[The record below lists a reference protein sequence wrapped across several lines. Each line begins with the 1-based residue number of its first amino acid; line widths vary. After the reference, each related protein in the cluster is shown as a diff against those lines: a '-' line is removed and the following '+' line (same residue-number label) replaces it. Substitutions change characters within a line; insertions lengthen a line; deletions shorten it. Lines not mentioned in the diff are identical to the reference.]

1 MQISTQAPRGQITA
15 VLGPTN
21 TGKTHL
27 AVERMLGHASGVM
40 GFPLRL
46 LAREVYDRV
55 VAIKGPERVALMT
68 GEEKIIPPF
77 ADYFLCTTESMPR
90 QAGLGNQRGQ
100 RDFAFVGIDEIQMA
114 ADPERGHV
122 FTDKIL
128 HARGTQET
136 MLLGAGTMAPLV
148 RALVPKAEIVT
159 RERFS
164 QLRYVS
170 PKKISRMP
178 RRTAL
183 VAFSIE
189 DVYAHAELL
198 RRQKGGCAIVMGAL
212 SPRTRN
218 AQVELY
224 QNGDVDYLV
233 ATDAIGMGLN
243 MDIDT
248 VVFASKRKFDGRK
261 VRELTHA
268 EMAQIAGRAGR
279 HMSDGAFTSLLR
291 MEERSARFTEADIAA
306 IEGHQFPA
314 VKKIFWRAPGPD
326 FSSIDALIESLEAPP
341 GKEMFLRAKFATDVA
356 MLKAVASD
364 KALAAK
370 ATDPSR
376 VKLLWDVCQVPDFR
390 KLSGNVHA
398 RLLAQVYTHILD
410 NDGILPDHWLHAQI
424 DRLDNVSGDID
435 TLAQRIAAIRTW
447 TFISNRPNWLE
458 NALYWSEGTRAI
470 EDRLSDQ
477 LHERLTQRF
486 VDKRTSI
493 LLRQMKEKGDLMVDI
508 EAGTPGQDEI
518 VVEGHKIGTLKGF
531 NFAVEAG
538 APREEEKML
547 RAAADKA
554 LRQELDR
561 RAVALSAAKDGEFS
575 LDLSRGFSSPQ
586 IKWRGATIATVEG
599 GDDALSLSAKLLGG
613 AMLDGE
619 PAQLVLSR
627 LNAYLQ
633 NQIAEVLQ
641 PLIMLRDL
649 LKAASKPGAEI
660 AMGGQARAVAFQL
673 VENLGVL
680 PRGQVDK
687 EVRALD
693 QVARRGLRQFKI
705 RFGST
710 HVFIPLLLKPAATD
724 LRLILWAMANK
735 ADVPVVARPTPGLVW
750 IAMDKAIDKSFYRT
764 AGFHPVGANAVRI
777 DMLERLADAVRPLG
791 QDRGRFTVSPDLMGY
806 VGASGDDF
814 TAVMRSIG
822 YKSQSLEAAQWAI
835 EKEAAEKA
843 AAEKAAAQAAAKAE
857 TIKAKAAQS
866 SEPAAPAEAPP
877 PGTPAAPTEPA
888 SSDEPTPQNASEAAA
903 GTHPAEAESAPETGE
918 TKAPDTAV
926 AQVPQ
931 LKTSEGDTPQ
941 TETPPETGTLQEDIT
956 ANAEAPEVA
965 MVTVF
970 QWETRQKRAHG
981 GSNRHKNAKGKQ
993 KPGQARSKH
1002 KGQERKGGGK
1012 PHHQRRK
1019 EPAINPDSPFAA
1031 LAGLKDQLAQKK

>member
-1 MQISTQAPRGQITA
+1 MQISTQAPRGHVTA

-46 LAREVYDRV
+46 LAREVYDKV
-55 VAIKGPERVALMT
+55 VSIKGPERVALMT

-90 QAGLGNQRGQ
+90 QAGLGNQKGQ

-128 HARGTQET
+128 HARGTEET
-136 MLLGAGTMAPLV
+136 MLLGAATMAPLI
-148 RALVPKAEIVT
+148 RELVPKAEIVS
-159 RERFS
+159 RQRFS
-164 QLRYVS
+164 ELRYVV
-170 PKKISRMP
+170 PKKLSRLP

-218 AQVELY
+218 AQVALY

-248 VVFASKRKFDGRK
+248 VVLAAKRKFDGRK
-261 VRELTHA
+261 MRDLTHA
-268 EMAQIAGRAGR
+268 ELGQIAGRAGR
-279 HMSDGAFTSLLR
+279 YMTDGAFTTLLR
-291 MEERSARFTEADIAA
+291 MEERSPQLSEADISA
-306 IEGHQFPA
+306 IEGHQFAP
-314 VKKIFWRAPGPD
+314 VKKIFWRSPGPD
-326 FSSIDALIESLEAPP
+326 FSSLEALIESLEAPP
-341 GKEMFLRAKFATDVA
+341 GKDTFLRAKYATDVA
-356 MLKAVASD
+356 MLKSLASD
-364 KALAAK
+364 KALNDQVTNEAL
-370 ATDPSR
+370 

-398 RLLAQVYTHILD
+398 RLLSQIFMHLID
-410 NDGILPDHWLHAQI
+410 NNGVLPDRWLHAQI

-458 NALYWSEGTRAI
+458 NALYWAEGTRAI
-470 EDRLSDQ
+470 EDKLSDQ

-493 LLRQMKEKGDLMVDI
+493 LLRQLKEKGDLMVGI
-508 EAGTPGQDEI
+508 EAAKPGQDEI
-518 VVEGHKIGTLKGF
+518 VVEGHKIGMLRGF
-531 NFAVEAG
+531 NFHVDSD
-538 APREEEKML
+538 APREDEKML

-561 RAVALSAAKDGEFS
+561 RAIELSAAKDGEFS
-575 LDLSRGFSSPQ
+575 LDLSRGFHAPQ
-586 IKWRGATIATVEG
+586 IKWRGATVATIVKG
-599 GDDALSLSAKLLGG
+599 GDALTLAAKLLGG

-619 PAQLVLSR
+619 AANVVLGR
-627 LNAYLQ
+627 LNRYLES
-633 NQIAEVLQ
+633 QIGEVLQ
-641 PLIMLRDL
+641 PLVLLRDI
-649 LKAASKPGAEI
+649 LKAASKPGADV
-660 AMGGQARAVAFQL
+660 AMSGQARAVAFQL

-710 HVFIPLLLKPAATD
+710 HVFMPLLLKPAATD
-724 LRLILWAMANK
+724 LRLILWSMAQQ
-735 ADVPVVARPTPGLVW
+735 ADIPVITRPTPGLVW
-750 IAMDKAIDKSFYRT
+750 IKTAKDIDRNFYRV
-764 AGFHPVGANAVRI
+764 AGFKPIGENAVRI

-791 QDRGRFTVSPDLMGY
+791 QNGARFTVSPDLMGY

-814 TAVMRSIG
+814 ISVMRSIG
-822 YKSQSLEAAQWAI
+822 YKSESMEAALWQ
-835 EKEAAEKA
+835 AE
-843 AAEKAAAQAAAKAE
+843 QAARTEDAS
-857 TIKAKAAQS
+857 QS
-866 SEPAAPAEAPP
+866 NAPAQE
-877 PGTPAAPTEPA
+877 T
-888 SSDEPTPQNASEAAA
+888 ASEAAETENSEKPQPVEQDTADSLQTAPGAKPLEAPDETLIAVTPIAPALA
-903 GTHPAEAESAPETGE
+903 GLTADLEAPEAQEAGVPPAPNADDTHESAP
-918 TKAPDTAV
+918 
-926 AQVPQ
+926 Q
-931 LKTSEGDTPQ
+931 
-941 TETPPETGTLQEDIT
+941 
-956 ANAEAPEVA
+956 

-970 QWETRQKRAHG
+970 QWETRPRRAPSG
-981 GSNRHKNAKGKQ
+981 
-993 KPGQARSKH
+993 
-1002 KGQERKGGGK
+1002 
-1012 PHHQRRK
+1012 QRRK
-1019 EPAINPDSPFAA
+1019 SAKPAAQAKSKRPPKPTNGGYKPKHKQNQPNPDSPFAA
-1031 LAGLKDQLAQKK
+1031 LAGLKEQLKQKS

>member
-1 MQISTQAPRGQITA
+1 MQISTQAPRGHITA

-68 GEEKIIPPF
+68 GEEKILPPF

-90 QAGLGNQRGQ
+90 SAGVNK
-100 RDFAFVGIDEIQMA
+100 RDFEFVAIDEIQMA

-128 HARGTQET
+128 HARGTHET

-148 RALVPKAEIVT
+148 RALVPTAEIVT
-159 RERFS
+159 RERLS
-164 QLRYVS
+164 QLSYVS
-170 PKKISRMP
+170 PKKLSRLP

-183 VAFSIE
+183 VAFSAE

-198 RRQKGGCAIVMGAL
+198 RRQKGGCAVVMGAL

-248 VVFASKRKFDGRK
+248 VVFASRRKFDGRK
-261 VRELTHA
+261 VRDLTHA

-279 HMSDGAFTSLLR
+279 HMSDGSFTSLLR
-291 MEERSARFTEADIAA
+291 MEERSAHFTEADIAA
-306 IEGHQFPA
+306 IEGHQFQS
-314 VKKIFWRAPGPD
+314 VKKIFWRSPGPD
-326 FSSIDALIESLEAPP
+326 FSTIESLIQSLEAPP
-341 GKEMFLRAKFATDVA
+341 GRDMFLRAKFATDVA

-364 KALAAK
+364 KGLAAK
-370 ATDPSR
+370 ATDALR

-398 RLLAQVYTHILD
+398 RLLAQVYTHLLD
-410 NDGILPDHWLHAQI
+410 NHGMLPDNWMHAQI

-493 LLRQMKEKGDLMVDI
+493 LLRQLKEKGDLMVNI
-508 EAGTPGQDEI
+508 EGNIPGQDEI

-531 NFAVEAG
+531 NFTVEAG
-538 APREEEKML
+538 APREDEKML

-561 RAVALSAAKDGEFS
+561 RAVELSAAKDGEFS
-575 LDLSRGFSSPQ
+575 IDLSRGYANPLL
-586 IKWRGATIATVEG
+586 KWRGATIAAAHK
-599 GDDALSLSAKLLGG
+599 GDEALTLFCKLLGG
-613 AMLDGE
+613 AMIDGDA
-619 PAQLVLSR
+619 AQLVITR
-627 LNAYLQ
+627 LNTYLEMHL
-633 NQIAEVLQ
+633 AEVLQ
-641 PLIMLRDL
+641 PLIALRDI
-649 LKAASKPGAEI
+649 LKAASKPSAEV

-673 VENLGVL
+673 VENLGVMQ
-680 PRGQVDK
+680 RGQVDK

-710 HVFIPLLLKPAATD
+710 HVFIPLMLKPAATD
-724 LRLILWAMANK
+724 LRLMLWSLERK

-750 IAMDKAIDKSFYRT
+750 ITMDREIDKSFYRT
-764 AGFHPVGANAVRI
+764 AGFHPVGGNAVRI

-791 QDRGRFTVSPDLMGY
+791 LNRGRFTVSPDLMGY

-814 TAVMRSIG
+814 AAVMRSIG
-822 YKSQSLEAAQWAI
+822 YRSEGIEAATWDAEQ
-835 EKEAAEKA
+835 EKLAADA
-843 AAEKAAAQAAAKAE
+843 AAKAAQAAKPEQAEDGAPEEAAAADSAATKAPE
-857 TIKAKAAQS
+857 AP
-866 SEPAAPAEAPP
+866 EAAP
-877 PGTPAAPTEPA
+877 TPQDSVAAAPLPAGTVTDTTEPA
-888 SSDEPTPQNASEAAA
+888 SD
-903 GTHPAEAESAPETGE
+903 GPAPPAPIAAPE
-918 TKAPDTAV
+918 AV
-926 AQVPQ
+926 AGEPVTADVGDRPV
-931 LKTSEGDTPQ
+931 TEGANADGDKANEDAKPTEDTP
-941 TETPPETGTLQEDIT
+941 PP
-956 ANAEAPEVA
+956 
-965 MVTVF
+965 MVTVY
-970 QWETRQKRAHG
+970 QWDTRPKRQANQRRKPAPG
-981 GSNRHKNAKGKQ
+981 KPQQRQGRPPKGAGNG
-993 KPGQARSKH
+993 KPT
-1002 KGQERKGGGK
+1002 GGK
-1012 PHHQRRK
+1012 PQHQRRK
-1019 EPAINPDSPFAA
+1019 EPVMDPNSPFAA
-1031 LAGLKDQLAQKK
+1031 LAGLKEKLKQK

>member
-1 MQISTQAPRGQITA
+1 MQISTKTPRGQITA

-46 LAREVYDRV
+46 LAREVYEKV

-100 RDFAFVGIDEIQMA
+100 RDFAFVAIDEIQMA

-128 HARGTQET
+128 HARGTEET

-148 RALVPKAEIVT
+148 RALVPSAEIVT
-159 RERFS
+159 RERLS
-164 QLRYVS
+164 QLSYVS
-170 PKKISRMP
+170 PKKLSRMP

-183 VAFSIE
+183 VAFSAE
-189 DVYAHAELL
+189 EVYAHAELL

-218 AQVELY
+218 AQVEMY
-224 QNGDVDYLV
+224 QNGDVDFLV

-248 VVFASKRKFDGRK
+248 VVFASRRKFDGRK
-261 VRELTHA
+261 MRDLTHA

-279 HMSDGAFTSLLR
+279 HMSNGSFTSLLR
-291 MEERSARFTEADIAA
+291 MEERSARFTEADIEA
-306 IEGHQFPA
+306 IEGHQFPS
-314 VKKIFWRAPGPD
+314 VKKIFWRAPEPD
-326 FSSIDALIESLEAPP
+326 FSSIDSLIASLEAPP
-341 GKEMFLRAKFATDVA
+341 GKEVFLRAKFATDVA

-364 KALAAK
+364 KALAAR
-370 ATDPSR
+370 ASDASR

-398 RLLAQVYTHILD
+398 RLLSQIYINLLE
-410 NDGILPDHWLHAQI
+410 NDGLLPDGWMHAQI

-458 NALYWSEGTRAI
+458 NTLYWSEGTRAI

-508 EAGTPGQDEI
+508 EASTPGQDEI

-531 NFAVEAG
+531 NFNVEAG

-561 RAVALSAAKDGEFS
+561 RAVQLSAAKDGEFS
-575 LDLSRGFSSPQ
+575 LDLSRGFLNPL
-586 IKWRGATIATVEG
+586 IKWRGATVATVEG
-599 GDDALSLSAKLLGG
+599 ADEPLTLTAKLLGG

-619 PAQLVLSR
+619 PAQLVTTR
-627 LNAYLQ
+627 LNTYLV
-633 NQIAEVLQ
+633 NQMSEVLQ
-641 PLIMLRDL
+641 PLVMLRDI
-649 LKAASKPGAEI
+649 LKAASKPGAEV

-680 PRGQVDK
+680 QRGQVDK

-724 LRLILWAMANK
+724 LRLILWAKARK

-750 IAMDKAIDKSFYRT
+750 IGMDSGIDKSFYRT
-764 AGFHPVGANAVRI
+764 AGFHPVGGNAVRI

-791 QDRGRFTVSPDLMGY
+791 QNRGRFTVSPDLMGY
-806 VGASGDDF
+806 VGASGGDF
-814 TAVMRSIG
+814 AAVMRSIG
-822 YKSQSLEAAQWAI
+822 YRSTEMEQPAWEEEQAAAAKAAADKAEAF
-835 EKEAAEKA
+835 AAEKA
-843 AAEKAAAQAAAKAE
+843 EILKAKTAGAAEPETPNAAAQQEEPPVAVEPPAQALAAKVEVPAAAPEAQQAQSQVETAQTQETHSPETVKAE
-857 TIKAKAAQS
+857 ETPEAALTQAPEAAQA
-866 SEPAAPAEAPP
+866 EDGAGPEADAVPAPIP
-877 PGTPAAPTEPA
+877 
-888 SSDEPTPQNASEAAA
+888 
-903 GTHPAEAESAPETGE
+903 
-918 TKAPDTAV
+918 
-926 AQVPQ
+926 
-931 LKTSEGDTPQ
+931 
-941 TETPPETGTLQEDIT
+941 
-956 ANAEAPEVA
+956 

-970 QWETRQKRAHG
+970 QWDTRPKRAHG
-981 GSNRHKNAKGKQ
+981 GNRRPNTKGKAGP
-993 KPGQARSKH
+993 KGARGKQNDQNG
-1002 KGQERKGGGK
+1002 KGAAGRKGGGGK
-1012 PHHQRRK
+1012 PHQRRK
-1019 EPAINPDSPFAA
+1019 EPVMDPNSPFAA
-1031 LAGLKDQLAQKK
+1031 LAGLKKTLEKK